1 MLNQFSFIRHDLEV
15 VMHHAASFLPGIE
28 KVMAVYFNKQADT
41 IQAIMR
47 ENPEKNQEIRL
58 VSLHENRDVI
68 NRMRTGRASFNWF
81 SKEDLSFELIPEKNN
96 HKELFSETENLVLML
111 RFQNP
116 DDKLFDLLFIY
127 FRKNLSSFGLSRSD
141 RPLSTENKNIIATL
155 LHNSF
160 QTQFSIST
168 ENRKIYRIIN
178 ENLKSLVNE
187 AAYLKGKLSNTQ
199 TYYGESILNL
209 SKAYLKEKSNETGKN
224 YILEESAEKKLSGFK
239 GNINHLHAIINQSV
253 IYLSNM
259 YPEKE
264 EIVLREWDINL
275 ENYQAEE
282 DEEKSRFLSDTRYL
296 KTISL
301 LDRLETAARKLSGEH
316 KRLTGNNVGKTM
328 PNSISAPAISDS
340 LKKHKKKILLLFE
353 KYPDKWE
360 LIRERFKPVQ
370 NLLTN
375 KDESKKQTA

>member
-1 MLNQFSFIRHDLEV
+1 
-15 VMHHAASFLPGIE
+15 MHHAASFLPGIE